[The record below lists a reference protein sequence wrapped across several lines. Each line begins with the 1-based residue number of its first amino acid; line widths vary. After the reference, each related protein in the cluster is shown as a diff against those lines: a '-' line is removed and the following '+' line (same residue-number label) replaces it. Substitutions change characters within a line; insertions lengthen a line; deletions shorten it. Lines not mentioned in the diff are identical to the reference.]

1 VPFQHTRGL
10 KLIFVANLISM
21 IGSGMNT
28 AAVFWYVLQVTHSET
43 MLGLLIMLQ
52 TIPALVMLP
61 FSGVIIDRHDRRR
74 LVMLLDGVRFLFVLA
89 VAVLALEHRVR
100 VWHATAMYVLVAA
113 GFWMFWPTMN
123 ALIQEMSDE
132 DKFVHANT
140 FIMAGIQGGFLI
152 AGAVVG
158 FIYDHIGLGG
168 VLLLDAASY
177 VASLGCYLFV
187 RRGVVAPAALVTS
200 HGSRAEAEPGGRAKV
215 RESAVARF
223 RHEMREGLRY
233 IREHK
238 SIVWMGLCWSLFLSG
253 MMSQGV
259 ITAPMSD
266 RVLHAGAEGYGWLN
280 AGWGVGAFVSASFA
294 IKLITGKGAQRA
306 TQLAMA
312 VLAVTLFAGPLSRWV
327 WLAVGVWFVAGTARG
342 IAGIALSTEFME
354 QVPKHLMGRVQN
366 VFYFIGTALQLVISL
381 AIGAVAHRW
390 SLTWAFWIVSALYA
404 AGCAMALAPQP
415 KAETVE
421 IGAATSM

>member
-10 KLIFVANLISM
+10 RLIFVANLISM

-74 LVMLLDGVRFLFVLA
+74 LVMVLDGVRFLIVLA

-177 VASLGCYLFV
+177 VGSLGCYLFV
-187 RRGVVAPAALVTS
+187 RRGVVVQSPVTG
-200 HGSRAEAEPGGRAKV
+200 HQSREAGT
-215 RESAVARF
+215 ESVVARF
-223 RHEMREGLRY
+223 GHEMQEGLRY
-233 IREHK
+233 IRAHK
-238 SIVWMGLCWSLFLSG
+238 SLVWMGLCWSLFLSG

-266 RVLHAGAEGYGWLN
+266 RVLHAGAKGYGWLN

-294 IKLITGKGAQRA
+294 IKLITNKGAQRA

-312 VLAVTLFAGPLSRWV
+312 VLAVTLFAGPLTRWV
-327 WLAVGVWFVAGTARG
+327 GLAVAVWFVAGTARG

-354 QVPKHLMGRVQN
+354 QVPKQLMGRVQN

-381 AIGAVAHRW
+381 AIGAVAHRY
-390 SLTWAFWIVSALYA
+390 SLTWAFWIVSVLYG
-404 AGCAMALAPQP
+404 AGLVMALAPQP
-415 KAETVE
+415 KHETVE